1 MMTSTINDNKKYA
14 QWLTV
19 FMVSVSIIITT
30 IITTIIIG
38 ISKSINIRHP
48 MPCI

>member
-30 IITTIIIG
+30 IIIG
-38 ISKSINIRHP
+38 ISKSIDIRHP